1 MQVGHHLR
9 VVPDFVGAVFQ
20 MPLFGRRKDKDYTAA
35 ARLLASGNTEAA
47 IEALE
52 KIIDLSPDHLI
63 AHVTLAIAL
72 MEAQETPDRD
82 SPRTIEAFAHL
93 DTAAV
98 LNPEDP
104 VPVFNM
110 GVTLRNLGMLEES
123 LVSFEKAIEIEE
135 RQPLA
140 ILHMAEVNYELERWE
155 EAIRLAKLALI
166 RDPGLESTMG
176 WIRVAMRK
184 AGMLDDD
191 GNVIHRP
198 E

>member
-9 VVPDFVGAVFQ
+9 VVPDFIGAVFQ
-20 MPLFGRRKDKDYTAA
+20 MPLFRSRKDKEYTAA
-35 ARLLASGNTEAA
+35 ARLLASGNTKTA

-52 KIIDLSPDHLI
+52 RISELNPDHLN

-82 SPRTIEAFAHL
+82 SPRTLEAFAHL
-93 DTAAV
+93 DTAAN

-110 GVTLRNLGMLEES
+110 GVSQRKLGMLEES

-176 WIRVAMRK
+176 WVRVAMRK

-191 GNVIHRP
+191 GNVIYRP

>member
-1 MQVGHHLR
+1 
-9 VVPDFVGAVFQ
+9 
-20 MPLFGRRKDKDYTAA
+20 MPLFRRSKDKEYTAA
-35 ARLLASGNTEAA
+35 ARLLASGNAEEA

-52 KIIDLSPDHLI
+52 RIIELNPDHMN

-72 MEAQETPDRD
+72 MEAQENPDRD
-82 SPRTIEAFAHL
+82 SARTIEAFSHL
-93 DTAAV
+93 DTAAI

-110 GVTLRNLGMLEES
+110 GVCLRNLGMLEES
-123 LVSFEKAIEIEE
+123 LVSFEKAIAIEE
-135 RQPLA
+135 RLPLA

-166 RDPGLESTMG
+166 RDPGLESSMG
-176 WIRVAMRK
+176 WVRVAMRK

-198 E
+198 D

>member
-1 MQVGHHLR
+1 
-9 VVPDFVGAVFQ
+9 
-20 MPLFGRRKDKDYTAA
+20 MPLFRRSKDKEYTAA
-35 ARLLASGNTEAA
+35 ARLLASGDAEGA
-47 IEALE
+47 IKALE
-52 KIIDLSPDHLI
+52 KIIEENPNHMN

-72 MEAQETPDRD
+72 MEAQDDPKRD
-82 SPRTIEAFAHL
+82 SPDTIEAFAHL
-93 DTAAV
+93 DTAAA

-110 GVTLRNLGMLEES
+110 GVCQRNLGMLEES

-135 RQPLA
+135 KQPLA

-166 RDPGLESTMG
+166 RDPGLESAMG
-176 WIRVAMRK
+176 WVRVAMRK

-198 E
+198 D

>member
-1 MQVGHHLR
+1 
-9 VVPDFVGAVFQ
+9 
-20 MPLFGRRKDKDYTAA
+20 MPLFRSSKDKKYTAA
-35 ARLLASGNTEAA
+35 ARLLADGDAAGA

-52 KIIDLSPDHLI
+52 RIIELDPEHLN

-72 MEAQETPDRD
+72 MEVQENPTTD
-82 SPRTIEAFAHL
+82 SIQTIEALAHL
-93 DTAAV
+93 DTAI
-98 LNPEDP
+98 
-104 VPVFNM
+104 PVFNM
-110 GVTLRNLGMLEES
+110 GVTLRNLGQLEES
-123 LVSFEKAIEIEE
+123 LIIFEKAIEIEE

-166 RDPGLESTMG
+166 RDPGLETTMG

-184 AGMLDDD
+184 AGMIDDD
-191 GNVIHRP
+191 GNVIRRP

>member
-1 MQVGHHLR
+1 M
-9 VVPDFVGAVFQ
+9 
-20 MPLFGRRKDKDYTAA
+20 
-35 ARLLASGNTEAA
+35 N
-47 IEALE
+47 
-52 KIIDLSPDHLI
+52 

-93 DTAAV
+93 DTAAN
-98 LNPEDP
+98 LNPENP
-104 VPVFNM
+104 VPVFNI
-110 GVTLRNLGMLEES
+110 GVSQRKLGMLEES

-166 RDPGLESTMG
+166 RDPGLESSMG
-176 WIRVAMRK
+176 WVRVAMRK